1 MPVQAATRPAPGES
15 YRQNASG
22 RPLNLDFEAG
32 SLADWKAEGDAFKGQ
47 PIAGDTVHR
56 RRGDMASRHAGR
68 YWVGTYEIAGDAPR
82 GTLTSVPFRVSKPF
96 ASFLVGGG
104 SQGATFVELVR
115 TDTGQ
120 SIFRASGDDRDDL
133 ERVVADLTAHLGARS
148 SFGSWIRKAAAG
160 ATSISTI
167 SGCTTSGRPWP
178 TGVVQPRLTCTPTPD
193 SGPKR
198 PRGR

>member
-1 MPVQAATRPAPGES
+1 MTRLCAFRSVLEWIMFLGSAVAAAHAGSGSDQAGPGGVVPT
-15 YRQNASG
+15 NASG

-32 SLADWKAEGDAFKGQ
+32 SLADWRAEGDAFKDQ

-68 YWVGTYEIAGDAPR
+68 YWVGTFEVAGDAPR

-120 SIFRASGDDRDDL
+120 SIFRASGDDREDL
-133 ERVVADLTAHLGARS
+133 ERVVADLSAHLGREIV
-148 SFGSWIRKAAAG
+148 IR
-160 ATSISTI
+160 
-167 SGCTTSGRPWP
+167 
-178 TGVVQPRLTCTPTPD
+178 VVDQ
-193 SGPKR
+193 
-198 PRGR
+198 